1 MKKFLAFG
9 SLAIALLIGGCSG
22 PDSSSSDQISAGQ
35 ESTVSDLTGV
45 WSDKTVETVDSED
58 TWMEAVITEGTI
70 SIDWVSD
77 GGDTRWIYW
86 VGTFDSKIEGAL
98 PQKVFSERNAEETD
112 RALLASS
119 DDTKE
124 FTFEDGQLSYSQSAL
139 GQTRKIVLEKQSA
152 GNGAPFST
160 SQEESPAVE
169 IVDSGFGQNGT
180 FTQGVVIV
188 TSTGERSVGE
198 FVTVSVNFLGT
209 EGEILSTEEQVES
222 FNWVGQELVL
232 PISFLTDRSDVT
244 VASMDPSVT
253 LSDYGGGNSGRA
265 PLPVLEATEITP
277 SQSGEY
283 IASFEFT
290 NETGEDLEGLRVG
303 TVCRDE
309 TGEINGGTS
318 TYPSLAPA
326 GRTIRIDANVTVS
339 GQPASCDA
347 YLNY

>member
-98 PQKVFSERNAEETD
+98 PQKVVSERNAEETD

-169 IVDSGFGQNGT
+169 IVDSGFGQDGE
-180 FTQGVVIV
+180 FVQGVVIV

-232 PISFLTDRSDVT
+232 PISFLTDRSDVS

-265 PLPVLEATEITP
+265 P
-277 SQSGEY
+277 
-283 IASFEFT
+283 
-290 NETGEDLEGLRVG
+290 
-303 TVCRDE
+303 CRF
-309 TGEINGGTS
+309 
-318 TYPSLAPA
+318 
-326 GRTIRIDANVTVS
+326 
-339 GQPASCDA
+339 
-347 YLNY
+347 